1 VTVAT
6 ATVFGARA
14 ILRRRRTTETVVR
27 TLLGLAALLAAVLL
41 LAILGYVLVR
51 GLPALTP
58 AFFTQRPLPFGV
70 EGAASFGTLG
80 PVSRF
85 AYEAGASPLAFVA
98 WRSGIGTVVLGTI
111 AALIAVPVGIAA
123 AVFAVEYR
131 AGRFAAVVR
140 FSAELIAGLP
150 SIVVGVFVWAFLVR
164 TVIGHYAGLAGG
176 VALAVIMIPIVA
188 RTVEE
193 VLRLVPA
200 SLREAALAL
209 GAPRW
214 RVILRIVIPSAR
226 AGITTAVILA
236 VARAAGETAPL
247 LLTTLGNVYFSGDLL
262 QPMAALPLQIYQY
275 AVSPYD
281 DWHTKAW
288 GSSLILVSIVAAM
301 SGVLR
306 VTLRGR
312 VR

>member
-1 VTVAT
+1 MSASP
-6 ATVFGARA
+6 AAAFGDRA
-14 ILRRRRTTETVVR
+14 IRGRRRATEQAVR
-27 TLLGLAALLAAVLL
+27 VMLGLATLLAAGLL
-41 LAILGYVLVR
+41 LTILGYVLIR

-58 AFFTQRPLPFGV
+58 AFFTQRPLPYGV
-70 EGAASFGTLG
+70 EGGGVAPAILGT
-80 PVSRF
+80 
-85 AYEAGASPLAFVA
+85 
-98 WRSGIGTVVLGTI
+98 IVLGAI

-131 AGRFAAVVR
+131 AGRFAALVR

-164 TVIGHYAGLAGG
+164 SVIGHYAGLAGA
-176 VALAVIMIPIVA
+176 VALAVIMIPIIA

-226 AGITTAVILA
+226 AGITTAVILS

-288 GSSLILVSIVAAM
+288 GSSLILVAVVAIM
-301 SGVLR
+301 SGGLR
-306 VTLRGR
+306 LALRGR